1 MTKTNINFAVDK
13 MAVLCNIMDAE
24 IKARLDSK
32 RNPDKKQKYKE
43 LGIIETTPAVSVF
56 MNNHKNVFLNKKFIK
71 SKGSNIFEEILPISS
86 DFGKEIYQKEALR
99 RLTYTYELEES
110 EESEIEKF
118 LEDFW
123 ELSENPEI
131 KKIIAATNKYKDS
144 IEEIW
149 KVHEKNVIDSVIDVL
164 GYQPESAG
172 TVCTYIMYPNF
183 NIHRTCQSKSNQ
195 TNLFFG
201 KIKEQSINK
210 IVAYL
215 SHQVFHQPMLPYKTT
230 MTQKQKEEFHG
241 FIKFLT
247 DKDVYNRLTGK
258 SYLAIATQ
266 NENPEIMAKIYPYWL
281 GYRYRNADKEGLDPV
296 QEICKAIARDK
307 KYFEKIPKN
316 NKARKLYERYEF
328 DKYDPLKIAVF
339 FRERKGI
346 TPYQFA
352 QIDFDNKLNIYK
364 KEFLLKGNQER

>member
-32 RNPDKKQKYKE
+32 KNPDRKKRYKE
-43 LGIIETTPAVSVF
+43 LGVIETTPAVSIF
-56 MNNHKNVFLNKKFIK
+56 MHKHPNVFGNKKFIK

-86 DFGKEIYQKEALR
+86 DYGKEIYKKEALR
-99 RLTYTYELEES
+99 ILEYTYELDEN
-110 EESEIEKF
+110 EKKDIDSF

-123 ELSENPEI
+123 QLSENQEI
-131 KKIIAATNKYKDS
+131 KNIISATNEYKDS

-149 KVHEKNVIDSVIDVL
+149 KANESVVMDSVIGVL
-164 GYQPESAG
+164 GYKPETVG

-201 KIKEQSINK
+201 KIKEQSTNK

-215 SHQVFHQPMLPYKTT
+215 AHQVFHQPMLPYKTT
-230 MTQKQKEEFHG
+230 MTKKQKEEFHG

-247 DKDVYNRLTGK
+247 DKDVYNKLTGK

-266 NENPEIMAKIYPYWL
+266 NENPEVMAKIYPYWL
-281 GYRYRNADKEGLDPV
+281 GYRYRNADREGLEPV
-296 QEICKAIARDK
+296 KEICKAIERDK
-307 KYFEKIPKN
+307 KYFDKIPKN
-316 NKARKLYERYEF
+316 NKARKLYEGYEF
-328 DKYDPLKIAVF
+328 DKYDPLKIASL
-339 FRERKGI
+339 FREKKAI
-346 TPYQFA
+346 TPYEFA
-352 QIDFDNKLNIYK
+352 KIDFDNKTNIYRN
-364 KEFLLKGNQER
+364 EFLPKGDEER